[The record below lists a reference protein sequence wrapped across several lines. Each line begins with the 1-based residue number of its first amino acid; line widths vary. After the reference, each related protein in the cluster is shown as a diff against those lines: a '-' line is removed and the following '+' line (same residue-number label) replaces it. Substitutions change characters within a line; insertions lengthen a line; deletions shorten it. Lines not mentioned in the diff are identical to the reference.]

1 MGVSRSLDEFA
12 VKLQK
17 FTVGMERGQVDA
29 AKASKVRVEAAIK
42 RAATQLAGPDAR
54 LSRVG
59 GAAGRGKRRGG
70 RLGHKAESHDLWTT
84 EFRALGPWAIR
95 DNTVSGGDTA
105 AHIITPRP
113 DKNKRPLDPA
123 TKNIPTMLTRDGD
136 FVRGVIAHGGST
148 RTNAWH
154 RQMESV
160 APVVTKLKFQ
170 AFRDSLTKV
179 F

>member
-1 MGVSRSLDEFA
+1 VGVSRSLDEFA

-17 FTVGMERGQVDA
+17 FTVGMERGQIDA
-29 AKASKVRVEAAIK
+29 AKASRLRVEAAIK
-42 RAATQLAGPDAR
+42 RAASQLAGPDMK

-59 GAAGRGKRRGG
+59 AAAGPGKRKGS
-70 RLGHKAESHDLWTT
+70 RLGFTAESSDLWTT
-84 EFRALGPWAIR
+84 EFRARGAWQIR
-95 DNTVSGGDTA
+95 DSTISGGDTD

-113 DKNKRPLDPA
+113 DRNKRPLSPA

-136 FVRGVIAHGGST
+136 FVRGYIAHGGST
-148 RTNAWH
+148 RINAWH